1 MNSANATRAANM
13 ADAFHHAELATFLI
27 EGQQADSAF
36 LDRLHAASVQ
46 PDELAAIVA
55 YAHFEL
61 LHTVCRIVRKV
72 LAVRHG

>member
-1 MNSANATRAANM
+1 MNSANATRAANL
-13 ADAFHHAELATFLI
+13 ADAFHHAELAAPAI

-36 LDRLHAASVQ
+36 LDRLHAARVQ

-55 YAHFEL
+55 CAHFL
-61 LHTVCRIVRKV
+61 LLNALCQVVRKV